1 MEEST
6 MVLTINP
13 ADAQAIQEDE
23 VQLLSAILQ
32 ATRGAIS
39 FLNPPPQQAAAE
51 PPEAIHIQMGR
62 RLVYGWLADGQF
74 RNELDA
80 NKMQALFDEIQRPV
94 AQDVDASNYKGK
106 VPAIEI
112 RDGDRVLFREER
124 DGTVTANAI
133 QFQLAQEAQTKLEP
147 QIEATPTPEPAQA
160 AASPQEPL
168 RVESPP
174 VSLEQAERIAQ
185 TADYLLNPLKEQQPI
200 YDAVSVKGY
209 QIRQDENG
217 ISISRNGEPI
227 LATSNG
233 EIITNRVTQQDW
245 DAFGSLEPRPNQ
257 TNITQNGYHQNGK
270 PVLVESGVLDGDTM
284 QHDLLDAQ
292 QNKRNGLWTN
302 SAPLNQDSLTFTAD
316 AVDASEIKKT
326 QIQDA
331 PIPRDTGSLTV
342 DVAPATQNDQ
352 ILPAIAV
359 LERATAKLPAGVT
372 QQLLQT
378 TARDWSQQVQGLQQ
392 GLRQGLGW
400 LAAKVEDW
408 RHQQVAR
415 AALDLFNRGYERTGE
430 RTYQLGEYSISL
442 KGRNLYTLRNSK
454 GELMRFQAFKP
465 LIPGL
470 TRQSIQG
477 LSTNVRLGSFQAK
490 ELQAMQQNRGFTPQ
504 GDLDVEAAYNAK
516 TSRVEQIVTQFLQ
529 TKAQANVWDKE
540 GGKFKLEIGDAGML
554 RITDKQEDRGVVFQR
569 EAGQVFSQLGA
580 RDFAH
585 FDRLA
590 AKMQQSEQVQP
601 QPTARV
607 RQTTAG
613 LELG

>member
-1 MEEST
+1 

-32 ATRGAIS
+32 ATRGAIT
-39 FLNPPPQQAAAE
+39 FLNPPPQPSAAE
-51 PPEAIHIQMGR
+51 PPEAIRIQMGR

-80 NKMQALFDEIQRPV
+80 NKMQAIFDAIQRPV
-94 AQDVDASNYKGK
+94 TPDVDASSYKGK

-124 DGTVTANAI
+124 DGAVTANAI
-133 QFQLAQEAQTKLEP
+133 QFQLAQDTQAKLEP
-147 QIEATPTPEPAQA
+147 QAEAQIEATPAPVLAQA
-160 AASPQEPL
+160 ASSPQESL
-168 RVESPP
+168 KIESPP
-174 VSLEQAERIAQ
+174 VSLEQAERMAQ

-200 YDAVSVKGY
+200 YDSVSVRGY
-209 QIRQDENG
+209 QIQQGEDG
-217 ISISRNGEPI
+217 ITVSRDGELI

-233 EIITNRVTQQDW
+233 EITTNQVAQQDW
-245 DAFGSLEPRPNQ
+245 DAFQSLEPRPNQ

-292 QNKRNGLWTN
+292 QNKRNGIWANTI
-302 SAPLNQDSLTFTAD
+302 PLNQDSLTFAAD
-316 AVDASEIKKT
+316 GVDASELQKT

-331 PIPRDTGSLTV
+331 PQPRDTGSLTV

-359 LERATAKLPAGVT
+359 LERATAKLPASVT

-378 TARDWSQQVQGLQQ
+378 TARDWGQQVQGLQQ

-400 LAAKVEDW
+400 LAARVEDW
-408 RHQQVAR
+408 RHQQIAR

-454 GELMRFQAFKP
+454 SELMRFQAFKP

-470 TRQSIQG
+470 TRQNIQV
-477 LSTNVRLGSFQAK
+477 LSTSVRLGSFQAK
-490 ELQAMQQNRGFTPQ
+490 EMQAMQQNRGFTPQ
-504 GDLDVEAAYNAK
+504 GDLDVETAYNAK

-529 TKAQANVWDKE
+529 TKVQANIWDKE
-540 GGKFKLEIGDAGML
+540 GGKFKLEMGDGGML
-554 RITDKQEDRGVVFQR
+554 RITDKQEDRDVVFQR
-569 EAGQVFSQLGA
+569 DAGQVFSKLGA

-590 AKMQQSEQVQP
+590 AKMQQSEQPQP
-601 QPTARV
+601 QTARV

-613 LELG
+613 FELG

>member
-1 MEEST
+1 MEDT
-6 MVLTINP
+6 VMVLTINP

-23 VQLLSAILQ
+23 MQLLSAILQ
-32 ATRGAIS
+32 ATRGAIT
-39 FLNPPPQQAAAE
+39 FLNSPPPPAAAE
-51 PPEAIHIQMGR
+51 PPEAIRIQMGR

-80 NKMQALFDEIQRPV
+80 NKMQAIFDAIQRPV
-94 AQDVDASNYKGK
+94 APEVDASSYKGK

-147 QIEATPTPEPAQA
+147 QIEQAQATPAPAQA
-160 AASPQEPL
+160 APSSQAAPQA
-168 RVESPP
+168 ESPI
-174 VSLEQAERIAQ
+174 VSLEQAERMAQ

-217 ISISRNGEPI
+217 ISVSRDGEPI
-227 LATSNG
+227 LAASNG
-233 EIITNRVTQQDW
+233 EITTNRVTQQDW
-245 DAFGSLEPRPNQ
+245 DTFQRLEPRPNILQ
-257 TNITQNGYHQNGK
+257 SGYHQNGK
-270 PVLVESGVLDGDTM
+270 PVLVQSGVLDGDTM

-292 QNKRNGLWTN
+292 QNKRNGIWANTI
-302 SAPLNQDSLTFTAD
+302 PLNQDSLTFTAD
-316 AVDASEIKKT
+316 AVDAREIKKT
-326 QIQDA
+326 QFPDA

-342 DVAPATQNDQ
+342 DVAPATQHDQ
-352 ILPAIAV
+352 TLPAIAV
-359 LERATAKLPAGVT
+359 LERATARLPAGPT

-378 TARDWSQQVQGLQQ
+378 TARDWNQQVQGLQQ

-400 LAAKVEDW
+400 LAAKVDDW

-430 RTYQLGEYSISL
+430 RSYQLGEYSISL
-442 KGRNLYTLRNSK
+442 TGRNLYTLRGNK
-454 GELMRFQAFKP
+454 GELMRFQAFKS

-470 TRQSIQG
+470 TRQSIQV
-477 LSTNVRLGSFQAK
+477 LSTSVRLGSFQGK
-490 ELQAMQQNRGFTPQ
+490 ELQAMHRSFTPQ
-504 GDLDVEAAYNAK
+504 GDLDVEAVYNLK
-516 TSRVEQIVTQFLQ
+516 TKRVEQIVTQFLQ
-529 TKAQANVWDKE
+529 TKVQANVWDKE
-540 GGKFKLEIGDAGML
+540 GGKFKLEIGDGGML
-554 RITDKQEDRGVVFQR
+554 RITDKQEGRGVVFQR

-590 AKMQQSEQVQP
+590 AKMQQSEQTQP
-601 QPTARV
+601 QQTARV
-607 RQTTAG
+607 RQSTAG
-613 LELG
+613 LELS

>member
-1 MEEST
+1 

-32 ATRGAIS
+32 ATRGAIT
-39 FLNPPPQQAAAE
+39 FLNSPPQPAAE
-51 PPEAIHIQMGR
+51 PPEAIRIQMGR
-62 RLVYGWLADGQF
+62 RLAYGWLADGQF
-74 RNELDA
+74 RNELDS
-80 NKMQALFDEIQRPV
+80 NKMQAIFDAIQRPV
-94 AQDVDASNYKGK
+94 TPEVDASSYKGK

-133 QFQLAQEAQTKLEP
+133 QFQLAQEAQAKLEL
-147 QIEATPTPEPAQA
+147 QAEAQVEATPAPKSAQA
-160 AASPQEPL
+160 ESSPQEPL
-168 RVESPP
+168 EVESPP
-174 VSLEQAERIAQ
+174 VSLEQAERMAQ

-200 YDAVSVKGY
+200 YDSVSVRGY
-209 QIRQDENG
+209 QIQQGEDG
-217 ISISRNGEPI
+217 ITVSRDGEPI
-227 LATSNG
+227 LATSKGKIVANQA
-233 EIITNRVTQQDW
+233 TQQDW
-245 DAFGSLEPRPNQ
+245 DVFQRLEPRP
-257 TNITQNGYHQNGK
+257 NITQNGYHQNGK

-292 QNKRNGLWTN
+292 QNKRNGIWANTI
-302 SAPLNQDSLTFTAD
+302 PLNQDSLTFSAD
-316 AVDASEIKKT
+316 AVDASEIQKT

-331 PIPRDTGSLTV
+331 PQPRDTGSLTV

-359 LERATAKLPAGVT
+359 LERATAKLPASVT

-378 TARDWSQQVQGLQQ
+378 TARDWGQQVQGLQQ

-400 LAAKVEDW
+400 LAARVEDW
-408 RHQQVAR
+408 RHQQIAR

-454 GELMRFQAFKP
+454 SELMRFQAFKP

-470 TRQSIQG
+470 TRQNIQV
-477 LSTNVRLGSFQAK
+477 LSTSVRLGSFQAK
-490 ELQAMQQNRGFTPQ
+490 EMQAMQQNRSFRPQ

-529 TKAQANVWDKE
+529 TKVRANIWDKE
-540 GGKFKLEIGDAGML
+540 GGKFKLEMGDGGML
-554 RITDKQEDRGVVFQR
+554 RITDKQEGRDVVFQR
-569 EAGQVFSQLGA
+569 EAGQVFSKLGA

-590 AKMQQSEQVQP
+590 AKMQQSEQPQP
-601 QPTARV
+601 QTARV